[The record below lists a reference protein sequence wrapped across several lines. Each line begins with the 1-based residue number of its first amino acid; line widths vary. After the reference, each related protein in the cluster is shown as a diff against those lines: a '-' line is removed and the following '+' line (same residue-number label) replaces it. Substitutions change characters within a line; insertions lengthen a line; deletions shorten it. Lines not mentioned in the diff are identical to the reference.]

1 MLGREYRVSESLEN
15 TDRVMR
21 QTFWI
26 GLQPALSMAMLD
38 YSAGQIE
45 RYLGVSFD

>member
-1 MLGREYRVSESLEN
+1 MFGRNFRVSGSLEK
-15 TDRVMR
+15 TDQVMN

-26 GLQPALSMAMLD
+26 GLQPALSEEMLD

-45 RYLGVSFD
+45 RYLGINF